1 MLVRRRIAIVAMISA
16 GLSVC
21 GLALLCV
28 LNPEGAGILA
38 AQIAL
43 TASGYPTSPPPI
55 AEGSITADDWSKYGS
70 ASAKFTS
77 VLARRFPKGSDADEL
92 TDALIVEGF
101 EFRDP
106 LLGKR
111 SATFTWGNAVC
122 KNYATVIWTADTG
135 NKVDSIE
142 GWYSNACL

>member
-1 MLVRRRIAIVAMISA
+1 MLVLRKIAIVAMISA

-21 GLALLCV
+21 GLALLCA

-55 AEGSITADDWSKYGS
+55 AEGSIAADDWSKYES

-77 VLARRFPKGSDADEL
+77 VLARRFPRGSDADKL
-92 TDALIVEGF
+92 TDALIEEGF
-101 EFRDP
+101 EFYDP

-111 SATFTWGNAVC
+111 SASFTWGNAVC
-122 KNYATVIWTADTG
+122 KNYATVRWTVDTG